1 MNPPQLSAGK
11 RLAKPI
17 LFGTLIIGLT
27 TVFYNSNMFFGDV
40 EELRAKERAR
50 NDAKLQEVLER
61 RQKQI
66 EHLMEKKGGA

>member
-1 MNPPQLSAGK
+1 
-11 RLAKPI
+11 
-17 LFGTLIIGLT
+17 
-27 TVFYNSNMFFGDV
+27 MFFGDV